1 MMNLSAFIYSNV
13 KEVDLLVGIV
23 PRKVFEDTESNN
35 LDLNTTARRNIPKVY
50 TATNYLDQQA
60 VMYVKFE
67 ISNSLIKK
75 K

>member
-50 TATNYLDQQA
+50 TATNYLD
-60 VMYVKFE
+60 
-67 ISNSLIKK
+67 
-75 K
+75 